1 MQARFVGSSAS
12 CQPHALA
19 ESLRIRRPA
28 NAKPKQTTPRFR
40 MGQKVNPIIFRLP
53 ISRDWSSRWYASR
66 KDFADYLHS
75 DGKIRDFLKKKLK
88 QGAVS
93 RIVIERAWNSV
104 RVTIHTARPGV
115 VIGRKG
121 SEIEKMTEELS
132 RLAGG
137 KQVKID
143 IAEIKS
149 PDLDAQL
156 VAENVASQ
164 LERRISFRRAMKRA
178 VQLTM
183 DQGALGIKI
192 RCSGRLGGS
201 EIARTEWYREG
212 KIPLHT
218 MRQPIDYGFTEANT
232 IAGKIGI
239 KCWICKD
246 TPAPVEEEAP
256 RTPKAPPAP
265 AEVAMEA

>member
-1 MQARFVGSSAS
+1 
-12 CQPHALA
+12 
-19 ESLRIRRPA
+19 
-28 NAKPKQTTPRFR
+28 
-40 MGQKVNPIIFRLP
+40 MGQKVNPIGFRLP

-66 KDFADYLHS
+66 KDFADYLFA
-75 DGKIRDFLKKKLK
+75 DGKIREFLKKKLK
-88 QGAVS
+88 QAAVA
-93 RIVIERAWNSV
+93 RIVIERAWNSL

-121 SEIEKMTEELS
+121 SEIEKMTEEIS

-143 IAEIKS
+143 IVEIKS
-149 PDLDAQL
+149 PDIDAQL

-178 VQLTM
+178 VQIAM
-183 DQGALGIKI
+183 EQGALGIKI
-192 RCSGRLGGS
+192 RCSGRLGGA

-212 KIPLHT
+212 KVPLHT
-218 MRQPIDYGFTEANT
+218 MRTPIDYGFTEAMT

-239 KCWICKD
+239 KCWICKKQEKPENEEQKND
-246 TPAPVEEEAP
+246 QPQQPSRNRERAPREEAP
-256 RTPKAPPAP
+256 AAAPVNA
-265 AEVAMEA
+265 

>member
-1 MQARFVGSSAS
+1 
-12 CQPHALA
+12 
-19 ESLRIRRPA
+19 
-28 NAKPKQTTPRFR
+28 
-40 MGQKVNPIIFRLP
+40 MGQKVHPVGFRLP
-53 ISRDWSSRWYASR
+53 VSRDWSSKWYASR
-66 KDFADYLHS
+66 KDFADYLLA
-75 DGKIRDFLKKKLK
+75 DAKIREFLKKKLK

-93 RIVIERAWNSV
+93 RIVIERAWNSI

-115 VIGRKG
+115 VIGRRG
-121 SEIEKMTEELS
+121 SEIETMTREVSEI
-132 RLAGG
+132 AGG

-143 IAEIKS
+143 IFEVKQ

-192 RCSGRLGGS
+192 RCSGRLGGA

-218 MRQPIDYGFTEANT
+218 LRQPIDYGFAEANT
-232 IAGKIGI
+232 VAGKIGV

-246 TPAPVEEEAP
+246 TSKKDEESSGRERA
-256 RTPKAPPAP
+256 RAATPPPQP
-265 AEVAMEA
+265 AESATEA

>member
-1 MQARFVGSSAS
+1 
-12 CQPHALA
+12 
-19 ESLRIRRPA
+19 
-28 NAKPKQTTPRFR
+28 
-40 MGQKVNPIIFRLP
+40 MGQKVNPIGFRLP

-66 KDFADYLHS
+66 KDFADYLLA
-75 DGKIRDFLKKKLK
+75 DGKIRGFLHKKLK
-88 QGAVS
+88 QAAVA
-93 RIVIERAWNSV
+93 RIVIERAWNSL

-121 SEIEKMTEELS
+121 SEIEKMTEEIS

-143 IAEIKS
+143 IKV
-149 PDLDAQL
+149 PDIEAQL

-178 VQLTM
+178 VQLAM
-183 DQGALGIKI
+183 EQGALGIKL
-192 RCSGRLGGS
+192 RCSGRLGGA

-218 MRQPIDYGFTEANT
+218 MRQPIDYGFTEAST
-232 IAGKIGI
+232 VAGKIGV
-239 KCWICKD
+239 KCWICKKPT
-246 TPAPVEEEAP
+246 TPENEDQKQQQLSKERSRAPKPE
-256 RTPKAPPAP
+256 TPTA
-265 AEVAMEA
+265 

>member
-1 MQARFVGSSAS
+1 
-12 CQPHALA
+12 
-19 ESLRIRRPA
+19 
-28 NAKPKQTTPRFR
+28 
-40 MGQKVNPIIFRLP
+40 MGQKVNPIGFRLP

-66 KDFADYLHS
+66 KDFPEFLLADS
-75 DGKIRDFLKKKLK
+75 KIREFLKKKLR
-88 QGAVS
+88 QAAVA

-121 SEIEKMTEELS
+121 TEIEKMTEELS
-132 RLAGG
+132 KLAAG

-143 IAEIKS
+143 IVEIKT
-149 PDLDAQL
+149 PDIEAQL

-178 VQLTM
+178 LQLAM

-192 RCSGRLGGS
+192 RCAGRLGGA
-201 EIARTEWYREG
+201 EIARTERYHEG
-212 KIPLHT
+212 KVPLHT

-232 IAGKIGI
+232 VAGKIGI
-239 KCWICKD
+239 KCWICKKQPKIE
-246 TPAPVEEEAP
+246 TEEKGADN
-256 RTPKAPPAP
+256 AAP
-265 AEVAMEA
+265 AQA